1 MRIMEKLEGLGT
13 ALITPFD
20 ANGKVDYKALARLL
34 DTQLTG
40 FVDYIVVL
48 GTTGEA
54 ATLTPEE
61 KKEVRQFIVEHVKLA
76 ALKRPNPAMDDPD
89 ICAAIRPVSIPL
101 VLGVGGNNTAAV
113 CAALAAI
120 HDELLENYAAI
131 LSVCPYY
138 NKPNQEGLFRHF
150 CAVAEAS
157 PIPVVLYNVP
167 GRTGVNLLPETVMR
181 IYEAHPDKI
190 CGIKE
195 ASGNVEQI
203 KRLIKMSTEYRVQNT
218 DPISPYSVSK
228 AVCTP
233 SGKAGLLVIS
243 GDDGIACEL
252 MEAGAAGLISVA
264 SNAFPED
271 FYHIVHDKDAAL
283 QAKYAETIK
292 LLFAEGNPVGIK
304 AVLSQ
309 KGLITNSLRLPLVPA
324 SEELQEKIIQELGV
338 I

>member
-1 MRIMEKLEGLGT
+1 MIKGLGT

-20 ANGKVDYKALARLL
+20 ANGKVDYEALARLL
-34 DTQLTG
+34 DTQLTD
-40 FVDYIVVL
+40 FVDYLVVL

-54 ATLTPEE
+54 ATMTE
-61 KKEVRQFIVEHVKLA
+61 KEREEVRTFIRKYVKGRL
-76 ALKRPNPAMDDPD
+76 
-89 ICAAIRPVSIPL
+89 PL
-101 VLGVGGNNTAAV
+101 VLGVGGNCTAVV
-113 CAALAAI
+113 CESLKTI
-120 HDELLENYAAI
+120 DLRGYEAI

-138 NKPNQEGLFRHF
+138 NKPNQEGLYQHF

-157 PIPVVLYNVP
+157 PIPVLLYNVP

-181 IYEAHPDKI
+181 IYEAQPDKI
-190 CGIKE
+190 VGIKE

-218 DPISPYSVSK
+218 DQISPYSVSE

-243 GDDGIACEL
+243 GDDGIACEV
-252 MEAGAAGLISVA
+252 MEAGGAGLISVA

-271 FYHIVHDKDAAL
+271 FWHIVHDKDAAL
-283 QAKYAETIK
+283 QAKYDEMVK

-304 AVLSQ
+304 AVLAQ
-309 KGLITNSLRLPLVPA
+309 KGIIQNYLRLPLVPA
-324 SEELQEKIIQELGV
+324 SEELKERIKKELA
-338 I
+338 

>member
-1 MRIMEKLEGLGT
+1 MIKGLGT
-13 ALITPFD
+13 ALITPFQAD
-20 ANGKVDYKALARLL
+20 GSVDYEALARLL

-40 FVDYIVVL
+40 YVDYIVVL

-54 ATLTPEE
+54 ATMTDKERA
-61 KKEVRQFIVEHVKLA
+61 EVRSFVRSYVNGRL
-76 ALKRPNPAMDDPD
+76 
-89 ICAAIRPVSIPL
+89 PL
-101 VLGVGGNNTAAV
+101 VLGLGGNCTAAV
-113 CAALAAI
+113 CEALRNT
-120 HDELLENYAAI
+120 DLSGFCAI

-138 NKPNQEGLFRHF
+138 NKPNQEGLYQHF

-157 PIPVVLYNVP
+157 PIPVILYNVP

-181 IYEAHPDKI
+181 IYNARPDKI
-190 CGIKE
+190 IGIKE

-203 KRLIKMSTEYRVQNT
+203 KDLICRK
-218 DPISPYSVSK
+218 SK
-228 AVCTP
+228 VE
-233 SGKAGLLVIS
+233 SQKQFLVIS

-271 FYHIVHDKDAAL
+271 FWHIVHDKDAAL
-283 QAKYAETIK
+283 QAKYAEMIK

-304 AVLSQ
+304 AVLAQ

-324 SEELQEKIIQELGV
+324 SPSLQEKILSLLRV
-338 I
+338 L

>member
-1 MRIMEKLEGLGT
+1 MIKGLGT
-13 ALITPFD
+13 ALITPFKAD
-20 ANGKVDYKALARLL
+20 KSVDYDALARLL

-54 ATLTPEE
+54 VTMTEEE
-61 KKEVRQFIVEHVKLA
+61 KKEVRQFIKEYVHGRL
-76 ALKRPNPAMDDPD
+76 
-89 ICAAIRPVSIPL
+89 PL

-113 CAALAAI
+113 CESLRTM
-120 HDELLENYAAI
+120 DLSGFSAI

-157 PIPVVLYNVP
+157 PIPVILYNVP

-181 IYEAHPDKI
+181 IYNAHPDKI

-203 KRLIKMSTEYRVQNT
+203 KHLIA
-218 DPISPYSVSK
+218 ISRQHAAFS
-228 AVCTP
+228 
-233 SGKAGLLVIS
+233 VIS

-271 FYHIVHDKDAAL
+271 FWHIVHDKNAAL
-283 QAKYAETIK
+283 QAKYAEMIK

-304 AVLSQ
+304 ALLAQ
-309 KGLITNSLRLPLVPA
+309 KGLIENNLRLPLVPA
-324 SEELQEKIIQELGV
+324 SEELSCQLSAVSRQISDV
-338 I
+338 R